1 LIFVATIGANVS
13 RLTFTTNKGNVA
25 FICWD
30 IAGQEKF
37 GGLKDG
43 YYIGT
48 QLLMIFF
55 DVTLRS
61 TYKHVPNWLQDYDR
75 LNIIRVELLIRY
87 RQLLWVIKLIYW
99 VKWLYQK
106 EIDP

>member
-1 LIFVATIGANVS
+1 MGASVS

-43 YYIGT
+43 YYMGT

-55 DVTLRS
+55 DVTLRN
-61 TYKHVPNWLQDYDR
+61 TYKNIPTWLWDFER
-75 LNIIRVELLIRY
+75 LNDVRAELLIEFR
-87 RQLLWVIKLIYW
+87 RL
-99 VKWLYQK
+99 
-106 EIDP
+106 